1 MRRMVEVRKLNIIK
15 VIMSIDNDD
24 ALRKIESQA
33 IKIKGQIKKPN
44 VFDAVKPIRENITID
59 QMVKEQNY
67 KPITYQEFRKKADEI
82 EWEETLEELL
92 EMLTK

>member
-1 MRRMVEVRKLNIIK
+1 MRSMVEVRKLNIIK

-24 ALRKIESQA
+24 ALRKIENQA
-33 IKIKGQIKKPN
+33 IKIKSQIKKPN

-59 QMVKEQNY
+59 QIVKEQNY

-82 EWEETLEELL
+82 EWEESLEELL

>member
-1 MRRMVEVRKLNIIK
+1 MVEVRKLNIIK

-24 ALRKIESQA
+24 ALRKIENQA
-33 IKIKGQIKKPN
+33 IKIKSQIKIPN

-59 QMVKEQNY
+59 QIVKEQNY

-82 EWEETLEELL
+82 EWEESLEELL